1 MTMRKVLLNAIAAC
15 ALAAVAQAAEDM
27 LPTDEVREAA
37 PIGLVGEPCGSEQRA
52 QHEQLATFA
61 ERFGEWIVTPAGTI
75 PATLLDKPVAV
86 ADPDNPAVIVD
97 PEKATQG
104 KEAARQNEEAG
115 RPFWQLDPENR
126 PATFAERAEAEA
138 NQK

>member
-1 MTMRKVLLNAIAAC
+1 MYFGNVDSGVTLNYLTQVLKQRK
-15 ALAAVAQAAEDM
+15 
-27 LPTDEVREAA
+27 PKSVR
-37 PIGLVGEPCGSEQRA
+37 I
-52 QHEQLATFA
+52 
-61 ERFGEWIVTPAGTI
+61 
-75 PATLLDKPVAV
+75 ATLLDKPVAV